1 MCSLLNSSQ
10 STNATKFTWTTPFFN
25 FIVIES
31 RRTKPSFLPS
41 SFLLLS
47 LSVHPEN
54 ANPCPMKR
62 ARMAS
67 ECDHRL
73 MNDDQWDDFWYN
85 LDARLYQDLEH
96 QPVPAPT
103 KPQMTFSDAG
113 NGAHGVVC
121 SEMPSPPP
129 PTAPGAH
136 DAGIDYGE
144 IAAEIAADNMAAH
157 IAAMDRA
164 PRA

>member
-1 MCSLLNSSQ
+1 
-10 STNATKFTWTTPFFN
+10 
-25 FIVIES
+25 
-31 RRTKPSFLPS
+31 
-41 SFLLLS
+41 
-47 LSVHPEN
+47 
-54 ANPCPMKR
+54 MKR

-73 MNDDQWDDFWYN
+73 MNDDQWNDFWYN

>member
-1 MCSLLNSSQ
+1 
-10 STNATKFTWTTPFFN
+10 
-25 FIVIES
+25 
-31 RRTKPSFLPS
+31 
-41 SFLLLS
+41 
-47 LSVHPEN
+47 
-54 ANPCPMKR
+54 
-62 ARMAS
+62 MAS

-85 LDARLYQDLEH
+85 LDARYQDLEH